1 MSESWLNQQKGG
13 RFSVQSVFH
22 PMKATPHIN
31 AEADEAHA
39 ETCAGTKS
47 RILIVDDNRDAA
59 DSMGML
65 LELLGNEVYVAY
77 DGEQAMCVT
86 AEQRPN
92 VVFLDI
98 GLPLMNGY
106 DVARSIRKQPW
117 GSEIKLVALTGWG
130 QQDDRQRAQE
140 AGFDRHFVKPLDYE
154 LLTSVLAELNQAS

>member
-1 MSESWLNQQKGG
+1 
-13 RFSVQSVFH
+13 
-22 PMKATPHIN
+22 MKATPHIN
-31 AEADEAHA
+31 AESNDACPES
-39 ETCAGTKS
+39 CAGTKS

-77 DGEQAMCVT
+77 DGEQAMSAT
-86 AEQRPN
+86 AEHRPD

-106 DVARSIRKQPW
+106 DVARNIRKQPW
-117 GSEIKLVALTGWG
+117 GGEIKLVALTGWG

-154 LLTSVLAELNQAS
+154 LLTNVLAELNQPN

>member
-1 MSESWLNQQKGG
+1 
-13 RFSVQSVFH
+13 
-22 PMKATPHIN
+22 MKATPHID
-31 AEADEAHA
+31 AEANDACS

-77 DGEQAMCVT
+77 DGEQAMCAAAVH
-86 AEQRPN
+86 RPD

-98 GLPLMNGY
+98 GLPRMNGY
-106 DVARSIRKQPW
+106 EVARSIRKQPW

-130 QQDDRQRAQE
+130 QQEDRQRAQE
-140 AGFDRHFVKPLDYE
+140 AGFDRHLVKPLDYE
-154 LLTSVLAELNQAS
+154 LLTSVLAELNQPN